1 MPCATSNAL
10 GVVIRGSPARPLPGE
25 NPVSLAKAYFDVG
38 LFTNQY
44 EAQQRFWS
52 EQVGLP
58 FYHTLKLGGGVRQ
71 HRYQAGEAV
80 LKLNDARD
88 PLPAAERQPIAALLV
103 ALAGLDTPQQLQ
115 DPDGNMI
122 TLLPIGHQGIHGLA
136 VRLQV
141 RDVARSS
148 RFYQQ
153 VLACVEVSAGVLRC
167 GEALILLEQAGA
179 NSAPDATALAA
190 KGLRYLT
197 LQVFDCDAAYA
208 SALAVGADGAK
219 APVTMGSTARI
230 AFIRDPDGIWIE
242 LSERASVTGKA
253 IG

>member
-1 MPCATSNAL
+1 M
-10 GVVIRGSPARPLPGE
+10 
-25 NPVSLAKAYFDVG
+25 SLAKGYFDVG

-58 FYHTLKLGGGVRQ
+58 FDHTLKLGGGVRQ
-71 HRYQAGEAV
+71 HRYQAGDAV

-88 PLPAAERQPIAALLV
+88 VLPVAERQPIAALLV
-103 ALAGLDTPQQLQ
+103 ALVGLSAPRELQ
-115 DPDGNMI
+115 DPDGNAI
-122 TLLPIGHQGIHGLA
+122 TLVPAGHKGINGLA

-141 RDVARSS
+141 ADVAQSS
-148 RFYQQ
+148 QFYQQ
-153 VLACVEVSAGVLRC
+153 VLACTEVSPGVLRC
-167 GEALILLEQAGA
+167 GEALLLLEQASA
-179 NSAPDATALAA
+179 RCAPDTAPLAA

-208 SALAVGADGAK
+208 SALAAGAEGAK
-219 APVTMGSTARI
+219 APVNMGSTARI

-242 LSERASVTGKA
+242 LSERASVTGKT